1 MGDVLR
7 ALSLPA
13 SLPKLNINWYESG
26 GFPKTG
32 ELFAAN
38 ESGPEMVGRIGNKTA
53 VANNDQITTAIAKA
67 TYEAVSKALF
77 ENQENEQQIV
87 INLGNETL
95 YKGMTRNR
103 NQASNQYGI
112 TV

>member
-1 MGDVLR
+1 MLFHGVNISRITL
-7 ALSLPA
+7 LSLPRFA
-13 SLPKLNINWYESG
+13 EG
-26 GFPKTG
+26 GFPDEG
-32 ELFAAN
+32 ELFVAN
-38 ESGPEMVGRIGNKTA
+38 EAGPEMIGNIGNRTA